1 MELIDSH
8 HHLWLIDK
16 TELGWLSAQAR
27 AERGPLI
34 ADFGLNQMAEAFG
47 PVGVTG
53 SVLIEAWHRDPDVN
67 HWLREAEGCGSIGAV
82 IAWAPLDSPD
92 LDRRL
97 DRYGQFGKYR
107 GLRLNSQDEQD
118 PDFLQRADIGAG
130 IEKLAART
138 GSTLDLLIKLGDL
151 KDVPDLCR
159 RFAELPMVL
168 DHLAKPQTYQPGYF
182 EDWSKLMRPLVDI
195 PNIVFKLSGM
205 LTEAGPD
212 PEIGQLARPI
222 RFMLENF
229 GPEKLMWGSDW
240 PVCLNA
246 NSYAKTYE
254 LMVEA
259 IGPLTD
265 SERCA
270 IFSQTAR
277 SHYQIG

>member
-8 HHLWLIDK
+8 HHLWLIDEM
-16 TELGWLSAQAR
+16 ELEWLSAQAR

-34 ADFGLNQMAEAFG
+34 ADFGLSQMAETLG

-53 SVLIEAWHRDPDVN
+53 SVLIEAWHRDPDVI
-67 HWLREAEGCGSIGAV
+67 HWLREAERCASICAV

-92 LDRRL
+92 LDRWL
-97 DRYGQFGKYR
+97 DRYGQFSKYR

-118 PDFLQRADIGAG
+118 PDFLQRADIAAG
-130 IEKLAART
+130 IEKLAARS

-151 KDVPDLCR
+151 KDVPGLCY

-182 EDWSKLMRPLVDI
+182 EVWSKLMRPLVDI

-229 GPEKLMWGSDW
+229 GPERLMWGSDW

-254 LMVEA
+254 MMVGA

-265 SERCA
+265 SERRA